1 LFAPTNYLRYDDA
14 MPTVT
19 PTEAP
24 LQDVE
29 LALTR
34 IVRIANL
41 PRLHDRL
48 ALASGVA
55 LDRTVYPVLARV
67 GDEGAIRLTD
77 LAAALG
83 LDTSTV
89 SRHVQDLATK
99 GLVERRPDPD
109 DRRASVLSLTRP
121 GHAAL
126 ARIRTVRRDMLENLF
141 VGWSPKD
148 RRDLGRLLSRFSEA
162 LARQV
167 DER

>member
-1 LFAPTNYLRYDDA
+1 MT
-14 MPTVT
+14 TVLT
-19 PTEAP
+19 PEAP
-24 LQDVE
+24 LQEVE
-29 LALTR
+29 QALTR

-48 ALASGVA
+48 AAASGVPI
-55 LDRTVYPVLARV
+55 DRTVYPVLARV

-99 GLVERRPDPD
+99 GLVERQPDPG
-109 DRRASVLSLTRP
+109 DRRAGVLRLTRA
-121 GHAAL
+121 GQAAL
-126 ARIRTVRRDMLENLF
+126 ARIRTVRRQLLENLF
-141 VGWSPKD
+141 EGWSPKD
-148 RRDLGRLLSRFSEA
+148 RRELGRLLSRFATA
-162 LARQV
+162 LAGQV